1 MTKIAVIINLPKNI
15 NNKIIKIKKF
25 VKKNYGNQTYLNHP
39 PHITLFTC
47 DIKSLKEFKNYLKKI
62 NKSMKFNKKITIK
75 TNKLKFFNEDQITK
89 ENTFYLSINKN
100 KNLKILQ
107 EKIYKKLKPNIK
119 YNYKVEQSLKDHL
132 LKKNYLKY
140 GYPFLGQ
147 IWVPHITIASM
158 NKKININNLKKI
170 NPNNLKYYF
179 NPKHIDI
186 YKVVGNNHLF
196 LDNIEIY
203 D

>member
-1 MTKIAVIINLPKNI
+1 
-15 NNKIIKIKKF
+15 
-25 VKKNYGNQTYLNHP
+25 
-39 PHITLFTC
+39 
-47 DIKSLKEFKNYLKKI
+47 
-62 NKSMKFNKKITIK
+62 
-75 TNKLKFFNEDQITK
+75 
-89 ENTFYLSINKN
+89 
-100 KNLKILQ
+100 
-107 EKIYKKLKPNIK
+107 
-119 YNYKVEQSLKDHL
+119 
-132 LKKNYLKY
+132 LKY

-186 YKVVGNNHLF
+186 YQVVGNNHLF

>member
-1 MTKIAVIINLPKNI
+1 
-15 NNKIIKIKKF
+15 
-25 VKKNYGNQTYLNHP
+25 
-39 PHITLFTC
+39 
-47 DIKSLKEFKNYLKKI
+47 
-62 NKSMKFNKKITIK
+62 
-75 TNKLKFFNEDQITK
+75 
-89 ENTFYLSINKN
+89 
-100 KNLKILQ
+100 
-107 EKIYKKLKPNIK
+107 
-119 YNYKVEQSLKDHL
+119 LKDHL

-186 YKVVGNNHLF
+186 YQVVGNNHLF